1 MFSRRGA
8 MARGNDRAMIR
19 LPDGVVRRTAPRRV
33 HAITNAAAKRDIR
46 RHQPEDGTTGPLA
59 MTNAEQPVHAAC
71 LICKGRLREIAA
83 NLSAA
88 SSRADALYPFA
99 LFECTNCGHVQ
110 KDVGKNYQEQL
121 DDVYRVSYALPG
133 EGKKNNIVNGQVI
146 SREKVL
152 ARALGRL
159 LDGRTEGAVLDIGT
173 GAGHLLA
180 AFSEALPGFEIVG
193 YDLNNDKEDLIRAN
207 GATDCYFGS
216 LETIPKK
223 FDVITLNH
231 VLEHLPDPVTV
242 LKQASAL
249 LKPDGY
255 LAAIVPCFRA
265 VYTDFFFLEHCSH
278 FTEKSLNVVSAL
290 AGLSIVQR
298 LEGVLGLIEIGFVA
312 QRSEKHRSVTPIE
325 AIAWAQSLPEFIRG
339 YGTQKKI
346 GIFGVN
352 GAGMWLGTILKGR
365 LSFYVD
371 DDPAKQGTR
380 FAECPIISVGEI
392 PEDAVV
398 IVAFNNP
405 EASFKM
411 CERLKQ
417 TRPEINFVAPP
428 MIPPVDPG

>member
-1 MFSRRGA
+1 
-8 MARGNDRAMIR
+8 
-19 LPDGVVRRTAPRRV
+19 
-33 HAITNAAAKRDIR
+33 
-46 RHQPEDGTTGPLA
+46 

-71 LICKGRLREIAA
+71 LICKGRLSEIAA

-99 LFECTNCGHVQ
+99 LFECTNCGHLQ
-110 KDVGKNYQEQL
+110 KDVGKSYQEQL

-133 EGKKNNIVNGQVI
+133 GGKKNNIVDGKVI
-146 SREKVL
+146 SREKTL
-152 ARALGRL
+152 ARALGSL
-159 LDGRTEGAVLDIGT
+159 LDNKTQGAVLDVGT
-173 GAGHLLA
+173 GTGHLLA
-180 AFSEALPGFEIVG
+180 AFSEALPGFDIVG

-207 GATDCYFGS
+207 GATDCYFGT
-216 LETIPKK
+216 LENIPKK
-223 FDVITLNH
+223 FDIITLNH

-255 LAAIVPCFRA
+255 LAVIVPCFKT

-290 AGLSIVQR
+290 AGLSILHR

-325 AIAWAQSLPEFIRG
+325 AIEWAQSLPEFIRG
-339 YGTQKKI
+339 YATQKPI

-352 GAGMWLGTILKGR
+352 GAGMWLGTMLKGR

-380 FAECPIISVGEI
+380 FADCPIIGVSEI
-392 PEDAVV
+392 PEDSVV

-411 CERLKQ
+411 CERLKR
-417 TRPEINFVAPP
+417 TRPEIDFVAPP
-428 MIPPVDPG
+428 MISR

>member
-1 MFSRRGA
+1 
-8 MARGNDRAMIR
+8 
-19 LPDGVVRRTAPRRV
+19 
-33 HAITNAAAKRDIR
+33 
-46 RHQPEDGTTGPLA
+46 
-59 MTNAEQPVHAAC
+59 MTSAEQPVHAAC
-71 LICKGRLREIAA
+71 LICKGRLSEIAA
-83 NLSAA
+83 NLYAA

-110 KDVGKNYQEQL
+110 KDVGKGYQQQL

-133 EGKKNNIVNGQVI
+133 GGKKNNIVNGQVI
-146 SREKVL
+146 SREQVL
-152 ARALGRL
+152 AETLGAML
-159 LDGRTEGAVLDIGT
+159 EGNTEGAVLDVGT

-180 AFSEALPGFEIVG
+180 AFSEALPGFDIVG

-207 GATDCYFGS
+207 GATDCYFES
-216 LETIPKK
+216 LEDIPKK
-223 FDVITLNH
+223 FDIITLNH
-231 VLEHLPDPVTV
+231 VLEHVPDPVTI

-255 LAAIVPCFRA
+255 LAVIVPCYKT

-290 AGLSIVQR
+290 AGLSILSR
-298 LEGVLGLIEIGFVA
+298 LQGVLGLIEIGFVA
-312 QRSEKHRSVTPIE
+312 QRSEKYRSVTPIE
-325 AIAWAQSLPEFIRG
+325 AIRWAQLLPEFIRG
-339 YGTQKKI
+339 YATHQQI

-352 GAGMWLGTILKGR
+352 GAGMWLGTMLKGQ

-380 FAECPIISVGEI
+380 FADCPIISVGEI
-392 PEDAVV
+392 PEGSVV

-417 TRPEINFVAPP
+417 ARPEIDFIAPP
-428 MIPPVDPG
+428 MMAR